1 VSSSHHPLSELPNWD
16 DGTVAVLATGGR
28 PPHAIPVSTAVRAGP
43 AAILLALALRR
54 ESLARL
60 RADPAVALTLMAADV
75 ACTALGRAT
84 VVREPMAVADGVAA
98 VLIEVDEIQDHRQ
111 PRFAIERGVAWCW
124 TDAEA
129 AARDAEI
136 RGELRALAA
145 MGPLSAGDRPRT
157 SRRRGRRTGPR

>member
-1 VSSSHHPLSELPNWD
+1 
-16 DGTVAVLATGGR
+16 
-28 PPHAIPVSTAVRAGP
+28 
-43 AAILLALALRR
+43 
-54 ESLARL
+54 
-60 RADPAVALTLMAADV
+60 V

-111 PRFAIERGVAWCW
+111 PRFVIERGVAWCW